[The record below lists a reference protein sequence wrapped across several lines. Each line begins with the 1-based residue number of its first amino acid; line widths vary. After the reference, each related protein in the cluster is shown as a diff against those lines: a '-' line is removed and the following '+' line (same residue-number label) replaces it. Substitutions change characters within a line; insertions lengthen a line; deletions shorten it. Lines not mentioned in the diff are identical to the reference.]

1 MAQVRALLQELPHAM
16 GVAKKNKKIKS
27 MDGGGESAE
36 AEGKGERETALS
48 LSHWR
53 RRFLQVDEAMQRLE
67 EKLSGGS

>member
-1 MAQVRALLQELPHAM
+1 
-16 GVAKKNKKIKS
+16 

-36 AEGKGERETALS
+36 AEGKGERERALS